1 MRRMHDILE
10 ENGSVKSIDGLPVGL
25 EIKSYNGST
34 NSFDFHPE
42 TGKSYLVIGIGNT
55 SEDTTSYT
63 SDVLFIWSY
72 DTNTAYFSASEKLQV
87 HIGDATVYT
96 NFYESAYCV
105 VIPLPSTPT
114 N

>member
-42 TGKSYLVIGIGNT
+42 VGKSYLVIGIGNT
-55 SEDTTSYT
+55 SEDTSNYT
-63 SDVLFIWSY
+63 SDVLFIWFY
-72 DTNTAYFSASEKLQV
+72 TTDTAYHSQSDTMHVNVGE
-87 HIGDATVYT
+87 ATVYT

-105 VIPLPSTPT
+105 VIPLPSNTLE
-114 N
+114 